1 MRITKYIVIAAS
13 IVALLATIAWFLRD
27 NLIQRISNPLLQ
39 EYGITVTDVSLD
51 ALATDDA
58 SISYL
63 ELAHD
68 KGTTIAIDD
77 LTLPFGTTTTGSK
90 TYTASK
96 VSIITTTRTDGE
108 LFELAELIGKFLSL
122 PDKLDNNV
130 LLVTEFSLPP
140 YPTIHDVRW
149 DILDGEQRLRG
160 TVNAVA
166 MSATITRKDAAKHTV
181 SFSVL
186 PGSTSENG
194 HLITADMQQGD
205 QDISLAGTSSID
217 LPLWGPVA
225 RLAGIV
231 PPEVDLVSGTAT
243 LQFNVD
249 IPNDAAQT
257 PTVDASLA
265 PTSSLQVNYSSSPDD
280 IAAILVESASNV
292 VLTATFPEIDWSLQ
306 LAAATLSVT
315 YGEWQKIPLFLSMV
329 SCKTDPVCT
338 LGTRISTGATELP
351 VGSVNQMEFAS
362 TETVTFPETGVRIE
376 VQPGATLGM
385 NGLRTDDTNVGRIQ
399 AQLVSS
405 ATLGLVDS
413 GWQLSADSVDAKIEA
428 MSLSDDVSVSIPL
441 FIENILASELDG
453 ELALKSG
460 VFAPSSQASFGERR
474 ITLPGFKG
482 DVSLQGSS
490 LATDLATVGLH
501 QNGTVK
507 VQHSLDTRTGHMIVG
522 EAVVSFGAKSLSS
535 RVSPWP
541 GARDLVSGV
550 LSFEFGTNWAPK
562 NSGLEFDGQA
572 SLAAASLAGFYGDT
586 AFTGLSSRL
595 KTSYRSGFGFAAEPS
610 SITVALVEM
619 GLPVENLTAEYTLD
633 PNALSVDV
641 ENLQMTAF
649 GGIIRADPFSFRTDT
664 ASNTLTLK
672 AESIDLREL
681 LSLQEFET
689 IDVSGSI
696 GAVLP
701 VTIEDDTVTIVNGT
715 LTGEPSGGVIRYL
728 PVSSPDES
736 DVSGI
741 AFATRVLS
749 NFEFE
754 TLSSNVNLT
763 KDGDLDLQ
771 LQLTGRNPDL
781 DEKRPVVLNL
791 GVENNIPQ
799 MLRSLRAARA
809 VEEILE
815 KRLGK

>member
-1 MRITKYIVIAAS
+1 M
-13 IVALLATIAWFLRD
+13 
-27 NLIQRISNPLLQ
+27 
-39 EYGITVTDVSLD
+39 
-51 ALATDDA
+51 
-58 SISYL
+58 
-63 ELAHD
+63 
-68 KGTTIAIDD
+68 
-77 LTLPFGTTTTGSK
+77 
-90 TYTASK
+90 
-96 VSIITTTRTDGE
+96 
-108 LFELAELIGKFLSL
+108 
-122 PDKLDNNV
+122 
-130 LLVTEFSLPP
+130 
-140 YPTIHDVRW
+140 
-149 DILDGEQRLRG
+149 
-160 TVNAVA
+160 
-166 MSATITRKDAAKHTV
+166 
-181 SFSVL
+181 
-186 PGSTSENG
+186 
-194 HLITADMQQGD
+194 
-205 QDISLAGTSSID
+205 
-217 LPLWGPVA
+217 
-225 RLAGIV
+225 
-231 PPEVDLVSGTAT
+231 
-243 LQFNVD
+243 
-249 IPNDAAQT
+249 
-257 PTVDASLA
+257 
-265 PTSSLQVNYSSSPDD
+265 
-280 IAAILVESASNV
+280 
-292 VLTATFPEIDWSLQ
+292 
-306 LAAATLSVT
+306 
-315 YGEWQKIPLFLSMV
+315 
-329 SCKTDPVCT
+329 
-338 LGTRISTGATELP
+338 
-351 VGSVNQMEFAS
+351 
-362 TETVTFPETGVRIE
+362 
-376 VQPGATLGM
+376 
-385 NGLRTDDTNVGRIQ
+385 
-399 AQLVSS
+399 
-405 ATLGLVDS
+405 
-413 GWQLSADSVDAKIEA
+413 
-428 MSLSDDVSVSIPL
+428 
-441 FIENILASELDG
+441 
-453 ELALKSG
+453 
-460 VFAPSSQASFGERR
+460 
-474 ITLPGFKG
+474 
-482 DVSLQGSS
+482 
-490 LATDLATVGLH
+490 
-501 QNGTVK
+501 
-507 VQHSLDTRTGHMIVG
+507 
-522 EAVVSFGAKSLSS
+522 
-535 RVSPWP
+535 
-541 GARDLVSGV
+541 